1 MLIAPPQPTPTS
13 FSHSNITYR
22 WRKPFYYDSDRYSGV
37 DVDWRVAVMAAQPQ
51 LGLSSSWRL
60 GTDSDHHPDS
70 VHAGVRIRMRMKFLI
85 TTALAAS
92 LVLISAC
99 SNQDTEKTKQE
110 AAKATEQI
118 KEGSKV
124 AAVELKKDAKQAAIQ
139 GKAIAEG
146 VKQGLATPDK
156 PVNVNSASKIK
167 LQTLPGIDEET
178 ASRIIKGRPYH
189 TTDEVGTKGVVSPDQ
204 FSAIKDKIVVR

>member
-1 MLIAPPQPTPTS
+1 M
-13 FSHSNITYR
+13 
-22 WRKPFYYDSDRYSGV
+22 
-37 DVDWRVAVMAAQPQ
+37 
-51 LGLSSSWRL
+51 RL
-60 GTDSDHHPDS
+60 
-70 VHAGVRIRMRMKFLI
+70 ALA
-85 TTALAAS
+85 TALAVS
-92 LVLISAC
+92 LLPLSAC

-124 AAVELKKDAKQAAIQ
+124 AAVELKKDAKQAAVQ

-156 PVNVNSASKIK
+156 PVNINAASKTK

-204 FSAIKDKIVVR
+204 FNAIKDKIVVR

>member
-1 MLIAPPQPTPTS
+1 MFKEMHMKLI
-13 FSHSNITYR
+13 IT
-22 WRKPFYYDSDRYSGV
+22 
-37 DVDWRVAVMAAQPQ
+37 A
-51 LGLSSSWRL
+51 
-60 GTDSDHHPDS
+60 
-70 VHAGVRIRMRMKFLI
+70 
-85 TTALAAS
+85 ALASS
-92 LVLISAC
+92 LLLLSAC

-110 AAKATEQI
+110 TAKATEQI

-124 AAVELKKDAKQAAIQ
+124 AAVELKKDAKQAAVQ

-156 PVNVNSASKIK
+156 PVNINAASKTK

-178 ASRIIKGRPYH
+178 AGRIIKGRPYH

-204 FSAIKDKIVVR
+204 FNAIKDKIVVR

>member
-1 MLIAPPQPTPTS
+1 
-13 FSHSNITYR
+13 
-22 WRKPFYYDSDRYSGV
+22 
-37 DVDWRVAVMAAQPQ
+37 
-51 LGLSSSWRL
+51 
-60 GTDSDHHPDS
+60 
-70 VHAGVRIRMRMKFLI
+70 MKFII
-85 TTALAAS
+85 TTALALS
-92 LVLISAC
+92 LLLISAC

-124 AAVELKKDAKQAAIQ
+124 AAVELKKDAKQAAVQ

-146 VKQGLATPDK
+146 VKQGLSTPDK
-156 PVNVNSASKIK
+156 PVNVNSASQTK
-167 LQTLPGIDEET
+167 LQTLPGIDEDT
-178 ASRIIKGRPYH
+178 AGRIIKGRPYH